1 MDVTAL
7 VEPDRVHKTVYTD
20 QQIFD
25 REMERIWERI
35 WVYCGHESQVPNAGD
50 YYAVT
55 IGRQP
60 MVMIRQPD
68 MSVQVL
74 YNRCPHRGVQVVGNL
89 KGNTGSAF
97 VCSYHA
103 WSFHLDG
110 SVRAIPLA
118 KGYEGTRMTKDN
130 PDCGMK
136 RAARVDSYRGFV
148 FASLVDEGPTLD
160 EFLGEAKI
168 AFDDMCDR
176 SPLGEVEVVPICH
189 RVMQHSN
196 WKFFMENQLDAL
208 HPSVTHQS
216 TGISAGR
223 VEKRLKAE
231 KGAAPLYYHYLS
243 TFASS
248 FEQWDSVQTINFPH
262 GHGILKAYM
271 GLSPRDPDTL
281 EYEALLK
288 NAYGEAKTEEYLSRS
303 IHHVLVYPY
312 LSVQSPL
319 QQLRCLRPVGPDK
332 TMSEIWHFRLKGAPE
347 AIYRRSLWYYNL
359 VNSPATMIN
368 ADDLENWTKGQWGL
382 QSNGGDWV
390 SFHRYF
396 GDDREENGV
405 TYSNH
410 GTSEAVMRNQF
421 KAWSAYMQGAEGE
434 RDGERERQ
442 RRNPR
447 HPDRRARLRA
457 PARAGGRDR
466 GRRRGADR
474 RATRRAR
481 PFAARADGHRRQRRR
496 RAAQARPGRRR
507 RRAARGRAVPLP
519 PGRAARRQALA
530 GVHRPVRRRRR
541 LLDAGDARADRVGR
555 VAVDLRRRQA
565 DDGDQERP
573 GLASERLVAGADVG
587 DEPPRQPRRDR
598 VGDGDDARG
607 PLALPPDGAEA
618 RPGAPLRRQL
628 SATLVRDAAG
638 G

>member
-7 VEPDRVHKTVYTD
+7 VEPDRVHRTVYTD

-25 REMERIWERI
+25 AEMERIWERI
-35 WVYCGHESQVPNAGD
+35 WVYCGHESQVPERGD

-60 MVMIRQPD
+60 MIMVRQGD
-68 MSVQVL
+68 GSVQVL
-74 YNRCPHRGVQVVGNL
+74 YNRCPHRGTQLVGNI

-118 KGYEGTRMTKDN
+118 KGYEGTRMTRDN

-136 RAARVDSYRGFV
+136 RAARVASYRGFV
-148 FASLVDEGPTLD
+148 FASLAADGPSLT
-160 EFLGEAKI
+160 EFLGEARI

-196 WKFFMENQLDAL
+196 WKFFMENQLGAL

-216 TGISAGR
+216 TGISATR

-243 TFASS
+243 AFASS
-248 FEQWDSVQTINFPH
+248 FEQWDAVQTINFPR

-271 GLSPRDPDTL
+271 GLRPRDPDTL
-281 EYEALLK
+281 EYEALLTK
-288 NAYGEAKTEEYLSRS
+288 AYVEDKMEEYLSRS

-319 QQLRCLRPVGPDK
+319 QQLRCMRPVGPDK

-382 QSNGGDWV
+382 QSKGGEWV

-410 GTSEAVMRNQF
+410 GTSEAVMRNPF
-421 KAWSAYMQGAEGE
+421 KAWKSYMQGA
-434 RDGERERQ
+434 
-442 RRNPR
+442 
-447 HPDRRARLRA
+447 
-457 PARAGGRDR
+457 
-466 GRRRGADR
+466 
-474 RATRRAR
+474 
-481 PFAARADGHRRQRRR
+481 
-496 RAAQARPGRRR
+496 
-507 RRAARGRAVPLP
+507 
-519 PGRAARRQALA
+519 
-530 GVHRPVRRRRR
+530 
-541 LLDAGDARADRVGR
+541 
-555 VAVDLRRRQA
+555 
-565 DDGDQERP
+565 
-573 GLASERLVAGADVG
+573 
-587 DEPPRQPRRDR
+587 
-598 VGDGDDARG
+598 
-607 PLALPPDGAEA
+607 
-618 RPGAPLRRQL
+618 
-628 SATLVRDAAG
+628 
-638 G
+638 